1 MAKRRGNTEA
11 FSLFSFQDI
20 ITSVT
25 GIMILVTLLF
35 SLELTRQPKQRSQA
49 TESQA
54 AEPVPSVSDLKSQ
67 LKSLQTVY
75 NENDSLL
82 RRVASL
88 PAIEIETLEKTLSEK
103 LATLE
108 ALSEELTSANDR
120 LDADTSAEAQVK
132 QELEAETLKSLDEE
146 LRRLQEEIASTS
158 KSAVVVYNPDP
169 GATKTAWLIDL
180 SKEHIR
186 VFPVEGGA
194 GESFDV
200 SDPNVIPSD
209 FIAWVRQRDN
219 SQEYF
224 VLLLRPESIVIYD
237 KLHPMLDG
245 LSFDLGFDLIDDT
258 TNAQAT
264 ISGK

>member
-1 MAKRRGNTEA
+1 
-11 FSLFSFQDI
+11 
-20 ITSVT
+20 
-25 GIMILVTLLF
+25 
-35 SLELTRQPKQRSQA
+35 
-49 TESQA
+49 
-54 AEPVPSVSDLKSQ
+54 
-67 LKSLQTVY
+67 LQ
-75 NENDSLL
+75 
-82 RRVASL
+82 RVASL
-88 PAIEIETLEKTLSEK
+88 PAVEIATLDKTLNEK

-108 ALSEELTSANDR
+108 ALAEELDSANDR
-120 LDADTSAEAQVK
+120 LDADTSAEAQVR
-132 QELEAETLKSLDEE
+132 QELESETLKSLDEE

-180 SKEHIR
+180 SKERIR

-200 SDPNVIPSD
+200 SDPTVIPSE
-209 FIAWVRQRDN
+209 FMAWVRQRDN

-224 VLLLRPESIVIYD
+224 VLLLRPESIVMYD

-264 ISGK
+264 ISGQ